1 MLGLPEK
8 FLSKDGFLSGT
19 INSWKEFAY
28 IITLTACLGKTLN
41 LDYNALLFLT
51 RISFIS
57 IWRSKFGKVRSQ
69 TDNWKKRLNLSVQSF
84 VSSLIVVQFLSLNC
98 EPF

>member
-1 MLGLPEK
+1 MSVNKSVHIDSVPITKK

-41 LDYNALLFLT
+41 LD
-51 RISFIS
+51 
-57 IWRSKFGKVRSQ
+57 
-69 TDNWKKRLNLSVQSF
+69 
-84 VSSLIVVQFLSLNC
+84 
-98 EPF
+98 